1 MTREQ
6 KEEFGKLLESAIEG
20 SLATNDSELYEDAQN
35 DIARLCELFE
45 LIETD
50 QIYYKDI
57 SSIIFIQEP
66 VRSLQRN
73 HLTPFLFTAIV

>member
-50 QIYYKDI
+50 
-57 SSIIFIQEP
+57 
-66 VRSLQRN
+66 
-73 HLTPFLFTAIV
+73 